1 MYDLVMIDFDPTLIH
16 DWLVRSASRT
26 PNKEAIVCGQ
36 DRLTYRELDVRSDRF
51 AEALLDLRL
60 CRQDRVAILT
70 GNCPETVV
78 SLYGVLKTGGVF
90 VIIESNIKARRLR
103 YIIENSGAK
112 ILIARSNQASIIDQ
126 ALEGLDGHF
135 RVVWVGTGKDT
146 ATSSRVSGVRWD
158 SIFSE
163 LPDTNGQKYAMEKDN
178 RPRCID
184 IDLAALIYTSG
195 TTGTPKG
202 VMCTHQ
208 NMISAA
214 RSIIRYIGN
223 RQDDIVLN
231 VLPLSFGYG
240 LYQILTSIMFGGT
253 VILERSFFFP
263 QATLSRIA
271 EEKVTGFPLV
281 PSMAAIMLN
290 MENINKYDF
299 SILRY
304 ITSAGDALPVGHLT
318 RLRRLAASAKIFNM
332 YGLTE
337 CVRVCYL
344 EGKKLDQRPSSVGKA
359 ISNCEVRIVDNNGNE
374 VRPGEIGELTI
385 RGSNVMQGYWNDPQT
400 SADVY
405 RPGDYPDSRWLYSG
419 DNFRKDNEGYLYFVG
434 RKNDMIKT
442 AGERVSPK
450 EVEDVVCELQ
460 HVAEA
465 AVVGVPDEILGQ
477 VIKVFIVR
485 TTDKLREE
493 DVLKYCVSNLEPLL
507 VPKYV
512 EFVSDLHRNSHGKI
526 NRKKLQESQR

>member
-1 MYDLVMIDFDPTLIH
+1 MINFDPTLIH
-16 DWLVRSASRT
+16 DWLVRSARCT
-26 PNKEAIVCGQ
+26 PNKEAIVCGR
-36 DRLTYRELDVRSDRF
+36 DRLTYRELNVYSDRF
-51 AEALLDLRL
+51 AEALLDLRVR
-60 CRQDRVAILT
+60 RQDRVAILT

-78 SLYGVLKTGGVF
+78 SLYGVLKAGGVF
-90 VIIESNIKARRLR
+90 VIVEGNIKARRLR
-103 YIIENSGAK
+103 YIIEDSGAR
-112 ILIARSNQASIIDQ
+112 ILIAKSNQASIIDQ
-126 ALEGLDGHF
+126 ALEGLDGDF
-135 RVVWVGTGKDT
+135 RVIWVGTGGDA
-146 ATSSRVSGVRWD
+146 ATSSGFSGISWD

-163 LPDTNGQKYAMEKDN
+163 LPNTNGQKCAVEKDS
-178 RPRCID
+178 PCCID

-214 RSIIRYIGN
+214 KSIIRYIDN

-263 QATLSRIA
+263 HATLNLIA

-281 PSMAAIMLN
+281 PSMAAIMLQ
-290 MENINKYDF
+290 MENISKYDF
-299 SILRY
+299 STLRY

-344 EGKKLDQRPSSVGKA
+344 AGKELDQRPSSVGKV
-359 ISNCEVRIVDNNGNE
+359 IPNCEVRIVDNNGNE
-374 VRPGEIGELTI
+374 VGPGEIGELTI
-385 RGSNVMQGYWNDPQT
+385 RGSNVMQGYWNDPQM

-405 RPGDYPDSRWLYSG
+405 RPGDYPVSRWLYSG

-442 AGERVSPK
+442 AGERVSPR

-465 AVVGVPDEILGQ
+465 AVVGVPDEMLGQ

-512 EFVSDLHRNSHGKI
+512 EFVSDLHRSSHGKI
-526 NRKKLQESQR
+526 NRKKLQESQK